1 MNYNRYL
8 DSMILSVSVM
18 PTNSPAAPSHPVIL
32 DNLNDPGISDRGCP
46 SRSRQQI
53 DLILLAIEALEL
65 GGSEAML
72 LVAKQLE
79 LEDIIN
85 NRVVLWRLRCTNP
98 LRRSHTRRPLSLEE
112 AKALVIIASYL
123 ARRMTVV
130 IRQLLLAYE
139 QLSQKQVPI
148 EQHFRLSSYLE
159 RFRAHFRSR
168 MNPRRAKVSVYNTD
182 EKLNELALSLLGQL
196 LFCTG
201 TSGMQRFWISL
212 FDGEVG

>member
-1 MNYNRYL
+1 
-8 DSMILSVSVM
+8 MILSVSVM
-18 PTNSPAAPSHPVIL
+18 PTNSPDAPSHPVIL
-32 DNLNDPGISDRGCP
+32 DNLPDPGISDRGCP

-79 LEDIIN
+79 LQDIIN

-98 LRRSHTRRPLSLEE
+98 LRRSHTRRPLNLEE

-182 EKLNELALSLLGQL
+182 EKLNELALSLLAQL

-201 TSGMQRFWISL
+201 TSGMQRFWMSL